1 MAKIVLVIEDD
12 RDILDLIKL
21 LVEGLGHEV
30 ILDPDCKALE
40 KILIVAPDIILLDHL
55 LNQGTNGDLC
65 REIKAHK
72 YMQSVPVILISAFP
86 NSIKLARESVADAF
100 IEKPFDI
107 QEVEDILKS
116 FLS

>member
-1 MAKIVLVIEDD
+1 MAKIVLVIENDK
-12 RDILDLIKL
+12 DISDLIKL

-30 ILDPDCKALE
+30 ILEPDCMALE
-40 KILIVAPDIILLDHL
+40 KILLIAPDIILLDHW
-55 LNQGTNGDLC
+55 LNQGRGGDLC

-72 YMQSVPVILISAFP
+72 YMQDVPVVLISAFP

-107 QEVEDILKS
+107 QEVEDIIKS
-116 FLS
+116 YLN